1 LTIRLKK
8 SKARHKTSAN
18 DVLVPANSNAKF
30 KFLIHKENQYKLDTM
45 KNLITL
51 LMLVFSLQ
59 SCENKTEKQKSKEI
73 QKSEQKDITD
83 INTITD
89 TVQNVVQPAK
99 KEDLLFDIEGNY
111 TLKQDVVTDCK
122 IFLSLFYKDGV
133 LEYNMETN
141 TRKLSGDAKIDLNEK
156 EDGYY
161 ITFKNIEWSEYLG
174 AIDNEGEESQ
184 EDLPLPQDI
193 QGVLYKDEIT
203 IQNSGNAMNY
213 YVKLGEC
220 DVKYIHLIK

>member
-1 LTIRLKK
+1 
-8 SKARHKTSAN
+8 
-18 DVLVPANSNAKF
+18 
-30 KFLIHKENQYKLDTM
+30 M

-51 LMLVFSLQ
+51 LMLLFSLQ

-73 QKSEQKDITD
+73 QKSEPKDITD
-83 INTITD
+83 INTIKD
-89 TVQNVVQPAK
+89 TVQNVVQQAK
-99 KEDLLFDIEGNY
+99 SDNLLFDIEGNY

-122 IFLSLFYKDGV
+122 IFLSLFYKSGV
-133 LEYNMETN
+133 LKYKMETN

-156 EDGYY
+156 KDGYY

-174 AIDNEGEESQ
+174 AIDSEGEASE

-193 QGVLYKDEIT
+193 QGVLYKNEIT

-213 YVKLGEC
+213 YLKIGEC

>member
-1 LTIRLKK
+1 MKK
-8 SKARHKTSAN
+8 KNFREMK
-18 DVLVPANSNAKF
+18 
-30 KFLIHKENQYKLDTM
+30 KL
-45 KNLITL
+45 LTL
-51 LMLVFSLQ
+51 LTLAFVLQ
-59 SCENKTEKQKSKEI
+59 SCENKIEKQENTEI
-73 QKSEQKDITD
+73 QKSAPQKIMET
-83 INTITD
+83 NAMTD
-89 TVQNVVQPAK
+89 TIQNVPQPAK
-99 KEDLLFDIEGNY
+99 NNDLLFDIEGNY
-111 TLKQDVVTDCK
+111 TLRKDVVTDCE
-122 IFLSLFYKDGV
+122 IFLSLFYKNGV

-141 TRKLSGDAKIDLNEK
+141 TRKLSGNAKIELNENK
-156 EDGYY
+156 DGYY

-174 AIDNEGEESQ
+174 AIDTEGETSE

>member
-1 LTIRLKK
+1 
-8 SKARHKTSAN
+8 
-18 DVLVPANSNAKF
+18 
-30 KFLIHKENQYKLDTM
+30 M

-59 SCENKTEKQKSKEI
+59 SCKNKTEKQKSKEI